1 MTLQNT
7 HLGYLVL
14 TYSHKS
20 WGLGI
25 MLPHKVM
32 WMYLQKFGAFV
43 GCPRAGVGWE
53 WAPGCGPV
61 LHPQDLLPPWSSCR
75 TEWAVWWGMWNSSCY
90 ADSMIVS
97 GFYLKYR
104 EYQGLCRRIFKSV
117 TCHYLCV
124 PPESSLWES
133 VTAVMCV
140 PYTNALHTCRVRDM
154 VITDV
159 RHSIITWENRFL
171 LHLSVSPWNSS
182 FLSCHFH
189 PVPT

>member
-1 MTLQNT
+1 MNVPPEVRSVCGVSKSRCGVRMSPRLWTCAPPKAPAPSLIHLQDR
-7 HLGYLVL
+7 
-14 TYSHKS
+14 
-20 WGLGI
+20 
-25 MLPHKVM
+25 
-32 WMYLQKFGAFV
+32 V
-43 GCPRAGVGWE
+43 GRMI
-53 WAPGCGPV
+53 
-61 LHPQDLLPPWSSCR
+61 R
-75 TEWAVWWGMWNSSCY
+75 MWNSSC
-90 ADSMIVS
+90 DGDRMIVS
-97 GFYLKYR
+97 GFCREYR
-104 EYQGLCRRIFKSV
+104 ENRDLCTCIFKSL

-159 RHSIITWENRFL
+159 RLSIITWETRFL

-182 FLSCHFH
+182 FLSCLFH